1 MSFIDTIK
9 ADMYTAMKSGEKK
22 PAGTLR
28 TLLAKLKDQQ
38 INTGKELLDQEG
50 LNVIKT
56 LVKQHRESI
65 EIYENANRL
74 DLVEQE
80 KTELNILEAY
90 LPQMMTIDETRSL
103 VKSVI
108 EETGSI
114 GMEDIGKVMPVVMQR
129 GAGSVDGKTANM
141 ILRELLE

>member
-1 MSFIDTIK
+1 MSLIDTIK

-22 PAGTLR
+22 TASTLR

-38 INTGKELLDQEG
+38 INIGKELSGQEG
-50 LNVIKT
+50 LNIIKT
-56 LVKQHRESI
+56 LGKQHRESI
-65 EIYENANRL
+65 EIYEKANRP
-74 DLVEQE
+74 DLAEQE
-80 KTELNILEAY
+80 KIELNILESY
-90 LPQMMTIDETRSL
+90 LPQMMTKDETRSL
-103 VKSVI
+103 VISVI

-129 GAGSVDGKTANM
+129 GAGSVDGKTANI

>member
-9 ADMYTAMKSGEKK
+9 ADMYKAMKSGEKK
-22 PAGTLR
+22 TAGTLR
-28 TLLAKLKDQQ
+28 TLLSKLKDQQ

-65 EIYENANRL
+65 EIYENASRL
-74 DLVEQE
+74 DLAEQE
-80 KTELNILEAY
+80 KTELNILESY
-90 LPQMMTIDETRSL
+90 LPQMMTKDETRSL
-103 VKSVI
+103 VISVI

-114 GMEDIGKVMPVVMQR
+114 GIQDIGKVMPVVMQR

-141 ILRELLE
+141 ILRELLG

>member
-1 MSFIDTIK
+1 MSLIDTIK

-22 PAGTLR
+22 TAGTLR

-38 INTGKELLDQEG
+38 INMGKKLSDQEE
-50 LNVIKT
+50 LNVVKT
-56 LVKQHRESI
+56 LGKQHQESI
-65 EIYENANRL
+65 KIYEKANRP
-74 DLVEQE
+74 DLAEQE
-80 KTELNILEAY
+80 KIELSILESY
-90 LPQMMTIDETRSL
+90 LPQMMTKDEIRSL
-103 VKSVI
+103 VISVI
-108 EETGSI
+108 KETGSL

>member
-9 ADMYTAMKSGEKK
+9 ADMYTAMKSGEKEIV
-22 PAGTLR
+22 GTLR

-38 INTGKELLDQEG
+38 INTGKELSDQEG

-56 LVKQHRESI
+56 LVKQRRESI
-65 EIYENANRL
+65 EIYEQANRP
-74 DLVEQE
+74 DLAEQE
-80 KTELNILEAY
+80 KIELNILESY
-90 LPQMMTIDETRSL
+90 LPQMMTEDETRSL
-103 VKSVI
+103 VVSVI

-114 GMEDIGKVMPVVMQR
+114 GMKDVGKVMPVVMQR

>member
-9 ADMYTAMKSGEKK
+9 ADMYTAKKSGEKK
-22 PAGTLR
+22 TAGTLR

-38 INTGKELLDQEG
+38 INTGKELSDQEG
-50 LNVIKT
+50 LSVVKA
-56 LVKQHRESI
+56 LVKQRRESI
-65 EIYENANRL
+65 EMYEQATRP
-74 DLVEQE
+74 DLAEQE
-80 KTELNILEAY
+80 KIELNILESY
-90 LPQMMTIDETRSL
+90 LPQMMTEDETRSL
-103 VKSVI
+103 VVSVI

-114 GMEDIGKVMPVVMQR
+114 GMGDIGKVMPVVMQR

>member
-22 PAGTLR
+22 TAGTLR

-38 INTGKELLDQEG
+38 INTGKELSDQEG

-56 LVKQHRESI
+56 LVKQRRESI
-65 EIYENANRL
+65 EMYEQATRP
-74 DLVEQE
+74 DLAEQE
-80 KTELNILEAY
+80 KIELNILESY
-90 LPQMMTIDETRSL
+90 LPQMMTEDETRSL
-103 VKSVI
+103 VVSVI

-114 GMEDIGKVMPVVMQR
+114 GMGDIGKVMPVIMQR
-129 GAGSVDGKTANM
+129 GAGSVDGKTANL

>member
-1 MSFIDTIK
+1 MSFIETIK
-9 ADMYTAMKSGEKK
+9 ADMYKAMKSGEKK
-22 PAGTLR
+22 TAGTLR
-28 TLLAKLKDQQ
+28 TLLSKLKDQQ

-65 EIYENANRL
+65 EIYENASRL
-74 DLVEQE
+74 DLAEQE
-80 KTELNILEAY
+80 KTELNILESY
-90 LPQMMTIDETRSL
+90 LPQMMTKDETRSL
-103 VKSVI
+103 VISVI

-141 ILRELLE
+141 ILRELLG

>member
-9 ADMYTAMKSGEKK
+9 SDMYTAMKSGEKK
-22 PAGTLR
+22 TADTLR

-38 INTGKELLDQEG
+38 INTGKELSDQEG

-56 LVKQHRESI
+56 LVKQRRESI
-65 EIYENANRL
+65 EIYEQANRL
-74 DLVEQE
+74 DLSEQE
-80 KTELNILEAY
+80 KIELKILESY
-90 LPQMMTIDETRSL
+90 LPQMMTEDETRSL
-103 VKSVI
+103 VVSVI

-114 GMEDIGKVMPVVMQR
+114 GMGDIGKVMPVVMQR

>member
-9 ADMYTAMKSGEKK
+9 ADMYKAMKSGEKK
-22 PAGTLR
+22 TASTLR
-28 TLLAKLKDQQ
+28 TLLSKLKDQQ

-65 EIYENANRL
+65 EIYENASRL
-74 DLVEQE
+74 DLAEQE
-80 KTELNILEAY
+80 KTELNILESY
-90 LPQMMTIDETRSL
+90 LPQMMTKDETRSL
-103 VKSVI
+103 VISVI
-108 EETGSI
+108 DETGSI

-141 ILRELLE
+141 ILRELLG

>member
-1 MSFIDTIK
+1 MRFIDTIK

-22 PAGTLR
+22 TAGTLR

-80 KTELNILEAY
+80 KTELNILESY

-114 GMEDIGKVMPVVMQR
+114 GMEDIGKVMPVVLQR

-141 ILRELLE
+141 ILKELLE

>member
-9 ADMYTAMKSGEKK
+9 ADMYTAMKSGEKEIV
-22 PAGTLR
+22 GTLR

-38 INTGKELLDQEG
+38 INTGKELSDQEG

-56 LVKQHRESI
+56 LVKQRRESI
-65 EIYENANRL
+65 EIYEQANRP
-74 DLVEQE
+74 DLAEQE
-80 KTELNILEAY
+80 KIELNILESY
-90 LPQMMTIDETRSL
+90 LPQMMTEDETRSL
-103 VKSVI
+103 VVSVI

-114 GMEDIGKVMPVVMQR
+114 GMEDVGKVMPVVMQR

-141 ILRELLE
+141 ILMELLE

>member
-9 ADMYTAMKSGEKK
+9 ADMYTAMKSGEKEIV
-22 PAGTLR
+22 GTLR

-38 INTGKELLDQEG
+38 INTGKKLSDQEG

-56 LVKQHRESI
+56 LVKQRRESI
-65 EIYENANRL
+65 KMYEQGNRP
-74 DLVEQE
+74 DLAKQE
-80 KTELNILEAY
+80 KIELNILKSY
-90 LPQMMTIDETRSL
+90 LPQMMTEDETRSL
-103 VKSVI
+103 VVSVI

-114 GMEDIGKVMPVVMQR
+114 GMEDVGKVMPVVMQR

>member
-1 MSFIDTIK
+1 MSLIDTIK

-22 PAGTLR
+22 TASTLR

-38 INTGKELLDQEG
+38 INMGKELSGQEG
-50 LNVIKT
+50 LNIIKT
-56 LVKQHRESI
+56 LGKQHRESI
-65 EIYENANRL
+65 EIYEKANRP
-74 DLVEQE
+74 DLAEQE
-80 KTELNILEAY
+80 KIELNILESY
-90 LPQMMTIDETRSL
+90 LPQMMTKDETRSL
-103 VKSVI
+103 VISVI

-129 GAGSVDGKTANM
+129 GAGSVDGKTANI

>member
-22 PAGTLR
+22 TADTLR

-80 KTELNILEAY
+80 KTELNILESY
-90 LPQMMTIDETRSL
+90 LPQMMTKDETRSL

-114 GMEDIGKVMPVVMQR
+114 GMEDIGKVMPVVLQR

>member
-9 ADMYTAMKSGEKK
+9 SDMYTAMKSGEKK
-22 PAGTLR
+22 TADTLR

-38 INTGKELLDQEG
+38 INTGKELSDQEG

-56 LVKQHRESI
+56 LVKQRRESI
-65 EIYENANRL
+65 EIYEQANRL
-74 DLVEQE
+74 DLAEQE
-80 KTELNILEAY
+80 KIELKILESY
-90 LPQMMTIDETRSL
+90 LPQMMTEDETRSL
-103 VKSVI
+103 VISVI

>member
-1 MSFIDTIK
+1 MSFINTIK
-9 ADMYTAMKSGEKK
+9 TDMYTAMKSGEKK
-22 PAGTLR
+22 TTRTLR
-28 TLLAKLKDQQ
+28 TLLSKLKDQQ

-65 EIYENANRL
+65 EIYENASRL
-74 DLVEQE
+74 DLAEQE
-80 KTELNILEAY
+80 KTELNILESY
-90 LPQMMTIDETRSL
+90 LPQMMTKDETRSL
-103 VKSVI
+103 VISVI

-114 GMEDIGKVMPVVMQR
+114 GMEDIGKIMPVVMQR

-141 ILRELLE
+141 ILRELLG

>member
-9 ADMYTAMKSGEKK
+9 ADMYKAMKSGEKK
-22 PAGTLR
+22 TAGTLR
-28 TLLAKLKDQQ
+28 TLLSKLKDQQ

-56 LVKQHRESI
+56 LVKQHQESI

-74 DLVEQE
+74 DLVKQE
-80 KTELNILEAY
+80 KTELNILESY
-90 LPQMMTIDETRSL
+90 LPQMMTKDETRSL
-103 VKSVI
+103 VISVI

-114 GMEDIGKVMPVVMQR
+114 GIQDIGKVMPVVLQR

-141 ILRELLE
+141 ILKELLE

>member
-1 MSFIDTIK
+1 MNFIDTIK
-9 ADMYTAMKSGEKK
+9 ADMYTAMKSREKK
-22 PAGTLR
+22 TASTLR

-38 INTGKELLDQEG
+38 INSGKKLSDQEG

-56 LVKQHRESI
+56 LVKQRRESI
-65 EIYENANRL
+65 EMYEQANRP
-74 DLVEQE
+74 DLAEQE
-80 KTELNILEAY
+80 KIELNILESY
-90 LPQMMTIDETRSL
+90 LPQMMTEDETRSL
-103 VKSVI
+103 VISVI

-114 GMEDIGKVMPVVMQR
+114 GMEDVGKVMPVVMQR

>member
-1 MSFIDTIK
+1 MSLIDTIK

-22 PAGTLR
+22 TASTLR

-38 INTGKELLDQEG
+38 INIGKELSGQEG

-56 LVKQHRESI
+56 LGKQHRESI
-65 EIYENANRL
+65 EIYEKANRP
-74 DLVEQE
+74 DLAEQE
-80 KTELNILEAY
+80 KIELNILESY
-90 LPQMMTIDETRSL
+90 LPQMMTKDETRSL
-103 VKSVI
+103 VISVI

-114 GMEDIGKVMPVVMQR
+114 GIEDIGKVMPVVMQR

-141 ILRELLE
+141 ILMELLE

>member
-9 ADMYTAMKSGEKK
+9 EDMYTAMKSGEKEIV
-22 PAGTLR
+22 ATLR

-38 INTGKELLDQEG
+38 INSGKKLSDQEG

-56 LVKQHRESI
+56 LVKQRRESI
-65 EIYENANRL
+65 KMYDQANRP
-74 DLVEQE
+74 DLAGQE
-80 KTELNILEAY
+80 KIELNILKSY
-90 LPQMMTIDETRSL
+90 LPQMMTEDETRSL
-103 VKSVI
+103 VISVI

-114 GMEDIGKVMPVVMQR
+114 GMEDVGKVMPVVMQR

>member
-22 PAGTLR
+22 TAGTLR

-80 KTELNILEAY
+80 KTELNILESY
-90 LPQMMTIDETRSL
+90 LPQMMTKDEIRSL

-108 EETGSI
+108 KETGSI
-114 GMEDIGKVMPVVMQR
+114 GMEDIGKVMSVVMQR

>member
-22 PAGTLR
+22 TAGTLR

-38 INTGKELLDQEG
+38 INTGKELSDQEG

-56 LVKQHRESI
+56 LVKQRRESI
-65 EIYENANRL
+65 EMYEQATRP
-74 DLVEQE
+74 DLAEQE
-80 KTELNILEAY
+80 KIELNILESY
-90 LPQMMTIDETRSL
+90 LPQMMTEDETRSL
-103 VKSVI
+103 VVSVI

-114 GMEDIGKVMPVVMQR
+114 GMGDIGKVMPVVMQR

>member
-9 ADMYTAMKSGEKK
+9 SDMYTAMKSGEKEIV
-22 PAGTLR
+22 GTLR

-38 INTGKELLDQEG
+38 INTGKELSDQEG

-56 LVKQHRESI
+56 LVKQRRESI
-65 EIYENANRL
+65 EIYEQANRP
-74 DLVEQE
+74 DLAEQE
-80 KTELNILEAY
+80 KIELNILESY
-90 LPQMMTIDETRSL
+90 LPQMMTEDETRSL
-103 VKSVI
+103 VVSVI

-114 GMEDIGKVMPVVMQR
+114 GMKDVGKVMPVVMQR

>member
-22 PAGTLR
+22 TAGTLR
-28 TLLAKLKDQQ
+28 TLLAKLKDHQ
-38 INTGKELLDQEG
+38 INTGKELSDQEG

-56 LVKQHRESI
+56 LVKQRRESI
-65 EIYENANRL
+65 EMYEQATRP
-74 DLVEQE
+74 DLAEQE
-80 KTELNILEAY
+80 KIELNILESY
-90 LPQMMTIDETRSL
+90 LPQMMTEDETRSL
-103 VKSVI
+103 VVSVI

-114 GMEDIGKVMPVVMQR
+114 GMGDIGKVMPVVMQR

>member
-22 PAGTLR
+22 TAGTLR

-38 INTGKELLDQEG
+38 INTGKELSDQEG

-56 LVKQHRESI
+56 LVKQRRESI
-65 EIYENANRL
+65 EMYEQANRP
-74 DLVEQE
+74 DLAEQE
-80 KTELNILEAY
+80 KIELNILESY
-90 LPQMMTIDETRSL
+90 LPQMMTEDETRSL
-103 VKSVI
+103 VVSVI

-114 GMEDIGKVMPVVMQR
+114 GMGDIGKVMPVVMQR

>member
-9 ADMYTAMKSGEKK
+9 EDMYTAMKSGEKEIV
-22 PAGTLR
+22 GTLR

-38 INTGKELLDQEG
+38 INSGKKLSDQEG

-56 LVKQHRESI
+56 LVKQRRESI
-65 EIYENANRL
+65 KMYDQANRP
-74 DLVEQE
+74 DLAGQE
-80 KTELNILEAY
+80 KIELNILKSY
-90 LPQMMTIDETRSL
+90 LPQMMTEDETRSL
-103 VKSVI
+103 VISVI

-114 GMEDIGKVMPVVMQR
+114 GMEDVGKVMPVVMQR

>member
-9 ADMYTAMKSGEKK
+9 SNMYTAMKSGEKK
-22 PAGTLR
+22 TAGTLR

-38 INTGKELLDQEG
+38 INTGKELSDQEG

-56 LVKQHRESI
+56 LVKQRRESI
-65 EIYENANRL
+65 EIYEKANRP
-74 DLVEQE
+74 DLAEQE
-80 KTELNILEAY
+80 KIELNILVSY
-90 LPQMMTIDETRSL
+90 LPQMMTEDETRSL
-103 VKSVI
+103 VISVI

-114 GMEDIGKVMPVVMQR
+114 GMEDVGKVMPVVMQR

>member
-1 MSFIDTIK
+1 MRFIDTIK

-22 PAGTLR
+22 TAGTLR

-65 EIYENANRL
+65 EIYENDNRL

-80 KTELNILEAY
+80 KTELNILESY

-114 GMEDIGKVMPVVMQR
+114 GMEDIGKVMPVVLQR

-141 ILRELLE
+141 ILKELLE